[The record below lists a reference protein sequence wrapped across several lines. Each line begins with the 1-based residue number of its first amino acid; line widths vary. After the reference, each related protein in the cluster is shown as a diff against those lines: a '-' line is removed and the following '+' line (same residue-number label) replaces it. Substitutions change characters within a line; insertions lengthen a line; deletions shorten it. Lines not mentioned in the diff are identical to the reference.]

1 MEPASLRP
9 ACPLGFEPLAHIEIR
24 FSDEAAKKVYADPA
38 ASRLGWAV
46 N

>member
-1 MEPASLRP
+1 MLD
-9 ACPLGFEPLAHIEIR
+9 IEIR

-38 ASRLGWAV
+38 ASRLGWTA